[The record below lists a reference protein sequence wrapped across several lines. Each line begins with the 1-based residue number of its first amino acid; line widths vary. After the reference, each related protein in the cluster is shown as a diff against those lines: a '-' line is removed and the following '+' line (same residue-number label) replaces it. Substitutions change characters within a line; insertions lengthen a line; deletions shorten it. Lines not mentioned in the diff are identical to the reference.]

1 MRPLP
6 ASLCDGIVGHTR
18 HGPKRHSLRY
28 SMLSVLIDF
37 EAAAR
42 DRRHGLLWA
51 VDAPALISVQT
62 RDYGS
67 GRGALRDWVQDRL
80 SAAGLDA
87 EIGRIELLTAPR
99 VLGIKFNP
107 LSVFFAFGTDDR
119 LVGLVFEV
127 SNFHGGRQAY
137 AFPVSDNAGPDYRLT
152 CPKSFF
158 VSPFNAPDEGEYHF
172 RLRRDQQR
180 LCLSIQLYRGGERIL
195 SAVHSAHLTRLN
207 TKNLRGA
214 LLRHPFN
221 TIKIVGGILI
231 EALRLGLK
239 GLPLHAPR
247 RGTVDTRPR
256 SA

>member
-18 HGPKRHSLRY
+18 HGPKPHALRY
-28 SMLSVLIDF
+28 SMLSVLIDL
-37 EAAAR
+37 ERESRAR
-42 DRRHGLLWA
+42 KHGALWA
-51 VDAPALISVQT
+51 VDGPALISVQT
-62 RDYGS
+62 RDYGR
-67 GRGALRDWVQDRL
+67 GRGELRDWVVEKLCD
-80 SAAGLDA
+80 AGLERD
-87 EIGRIELLTAPR
+87 IGKIELLTAPR
-99 VLGIKFNP
+99 VFGLKFNP
-107 LSVFFAFGTDDR
+107 LSVFFAFDQEDE
-119 LVGLVFEV
+119 LAGLVFEV

-137 AFPVSDNAGPDYRLT
+137 AFPVPRDAGPDYRFS
-152 CPKSFF
+152 CEKSFF
-158 VSPFNAPDEGEYHF
+158 VSPYNTADEGEYHF

-180 LCLSIQLYRGGERIL
+180 LCLSIQLYREGERIL
-195 SAVHSAHLTRLN
+195 SAVHSARLTRLN
-207 TKNLRGA
+207 SNNLRSA

-221 TIKIVGGILI
+221 TIKIVGGILV

>member
-1 MRPLP
+1 MRPVP

-18 HGPKRHSLRY
+18 HGPKRHALRY
-28 SMLSVLIDF
+28 SMLSVLIDVEE
-37 EAAAR
+37 EAR
-42 DRRHGLLWA
+42 ERRHGLLWA

-62 RDYGS
+62 RDYGC

-80 SAAGLDA
+80 SAAGLETD
-87 EIGRIELLTAPR
+87 IGRIELLTAPR
-99 VLGIKFNP
+99 VFGFKFNP
-107 LSVFFAFGTDDR
+107 LSVFFAFDRDDT
-119 LVGLVFEV
+119 LAGLVFEV

-137 AFPVSDNAGPDYRLT
+137 AFPVAEDAGPDYRMS
-152 CPKSFF
+152 CAKSFF
-158 VSPFNAPDEGEYHF
+158 VSPFNAPDAGEYHF
-172 RLRRDQQR
+172 RLRRDEQR
-180 LCLSIQLYRGGERIL
+180 LSLSIQLHRDGERVL
-195 SAVHSAHLTRLN
+195 SAVHSAHLTRLSAG
-207 TKNLRGA
+207 NLRGA